1 MKEFFYIETLGCSKN
16 EVDSQQIAGIL
27 IEKGYEQTLDAL
39 LADIIIINTCTFIL
53 DAKEQSIEAILQL
66 SDLKRDGQAK
76 KLVVTGCMS
85 QRYGQELMMELPE
98 IDAMI
103 GTGNLQSIV
112 NAVEAEE
119 RFLDVSGMNQPYLE
133 DAVRIL
139 PGMKATRYVKIAEG
153 CNKNCSYCIIPSVR
167 GSLRSRSIEAVVS
180 EVEKLVEEGAK
191 EIVLI
196 AQDTTRFGADWAGTP
211 QLAQLLAR
219 LDALPGR
226 FWIRVFYM
234 YPEGI
239 TDEVLSIFKDANH
252 LLPYFDLPVQHANN
266 KVLRDMNRA
275 SNQSS
280 IEDLV
285 EKIRKLLPE
294 AIIRTTFIV
303 GFPGE
308 TEEEFED
315 LNQFVRRV
323 PFDKVGVFPYSP
335 EEGTPAALRPDQIP
349 EEVKLN
355 RKDKLMQTQ
364 VEVSTGRVARWL
376 FQEMDAIIE
385 EWDKE
390 ADVMIARTWVD
401 APEIDGIVIL
411 PVDPDLQVGD
421 WARIRIIETNEYDM
435 RGEYR

>member
-27 IEKGYEQTLDAL
+27 EAAGYEQTRDAGT
-39 LADIIIINTCTFIL
+39 ANIIVVNTCTFIL
-53 DAKEQSIEAILQL
+53 DAKEQSIEAILEL
-66 SDLKRDGQAK
+66 ADLKAEGSAR
-76 KLVVTGCMS
+76 KLIVAGCLS
-85 QRYGQELMMELPE
+85 QRYGEELMMEMPE

-103 GTGNLQSIV
+103 GTGNLQHILE
-112 NAVEAEE
+112 AVKSED
-119 RFLDVSGMNQPYLE
+119 RYLNLTCMNQPYLE
-133 DAVRIL
+133 DAVRSL
-139 PGMKATRYVKIAEG
+139 PEIKATRYVKIAEG

-167 GSLRSRSIEAVVS
+167 GKLRSRSIEAVVK
-180 EVEKLVEEGAK
+180 EVGSLVDEGAK

-196 AQDTTRFGADWAGTP
+196 AQDTTRFGADWAGKP
-211 QLAQLLAR
+211 QLAQLLRR

-239 TDEVLSIFKDANH
+239 TDEVLAVFQGAKH
-252 LLPYFDLPVQHANN
+252 LLPYFDLPVQHAND
-266 KVLRDMNRA
+266 KVLREMNRA
-275 SNQSS
+275 SDQKK
-280 IEDLV
+280 IEVLV
-285 EKIRKLLPE
+285 GKIRASLPE

-323 PFDKVGVFPYSP
+323 PFDKVGVFPYSA
-335 EEGTPAALRPDQIP
+335 EEGTPAALRTDQIP
-349 EEVKLN
+349 EPVKLE
-355 RKDKLMQTQ
+355 RKNKLMQTQ
-364 VEVSTGRVARWL
+364 IEVSEKRVARWL

-385 EWDKE
+385 EWDRE
-390 ADVMIARTWVD
+390 GDVMIARTWVD
-401 APEIDGIVIL
+401 APEIDGVVIL
-411 PVDPDLQVGD
+411 PARTDLQVGD
-421 WARIRIIETNEYDM
+421 WVRIRITETNEYDM

>member
-27 IEKGYEQTLDAL
+27 EASGYEQTLDAY
-39 LADIIIINTCTFIL
+39 LADVIIVNTCTFIL
-53 DAKEQSIEAILQL
+53 DAKEQSIEAILEL
-66 SDLKRDGQAK
+66 SDLKTEGKAK
-76 KLVVTGCMS
+76 KLIVTGCMS
-85 QRYGQELMMELPE
+85 QRYGEELMMELPE

-103 GTGNLQSIV
+103 GTGNLHRI
-112 NAVEAEE
+112 VEAI
-119 RFLDVSGMNQPYLE
+119 RSQKKFMDLSGMNLPYLE
-133 DAVRIL
+133 DAVRVL
-139 PGMKATRYVKIAEG
+139 PTKKATRYVKIAEG

-167 GSLRSRSIEAVVS
+167 GSLRSRSVDAVVK
-180 EVEKLVEEGAK
+180 EVAALVEEGAK

-196 AQDTTRFGADWAGTP
+196 AQDTTRFGADWAGKP
-211 QLAQLLAR
+211 QLADLLGR

-239 TDEVLSIFKDANH
+239 TDKVLAVFEDANH
-252 LLPYFDLPVQHANN
+252 LLPYFDLPVQHANDR
-266 KVLRDMNRA
+266 VLRDMNRA
-275 SNQSS
+275 SNQEG
-280 IEDLV
+280 IESLV
-285 EKIRKLLPE
+285 GKIRERLPE

-315 LNQFVRRV
+315 LNRFVGRV

-335 EEGTPAALRPDQIP
+335 EEGTPAALRADQIS
-349 EEVKLN
+349 EAIKLE
-355 RKDKLMQTQ
+355 RKNQLMQTQ
-364 VEVSTGRVARWL
+364 MEVSAGRVARWL

-385 EWDKE
+385 EWDE
-390 ADVMIARTWVD
+390 EDNVMIARTWVD
-401 APEIDGIVIL
+401 APEIDGVVIL
-411 PVDPDLQVGD
+411 PARSDLQVGD
-421 WARIRIIETNEYDM
+421 WARIRIVETNEYDM

>member
-349 EEVKLN
+349 EEVKLS

-435 RGEYR
+435 RGEYQ

>member
-1 MKEFFYIETLGCSKN
+1 MKDFFYIETLGCSKN
-16 EVDSQQIAGIL
+16 EVDSQQMAGIL
-27 IEKGYEQTLDAL
+27 IENGYEQTLDAL

-66 SDLKRDGQAK
+66 SDLKRDGKAK

-133 DAVRIL
+133 EAVRIL
-139 PGMKATRYVKIAEG
+139 PGVKATRYVKIAEG

-180 EVEKLVEEGAK
+180 EVNKLVEEGAK

-196 AQDTTRFGADWAGTP
+196 AQDTTRFGADWAGRP
-211 QLAQLLAR
+211 QLAPLLAR
-219 LDALPGR
+219 LDALPGQ

-239 TDEVLSIFKDANH
+239 TDEVLSVFKDANH

-285 EKIRKLLPE
+285 EKIRTLLPE

-349 EEVKLN
+349 EEVKLR

-385 EWDKE
+385 EWDQE

-401 APEIDGIVIL
+401 APEIDGLVIL